1 MYFYPLEFITFM
13 ASSFDKYQKRRL
25 ISSYF
30 SVVISISLVL
40 FLLGLLGLLVL
51 NSKRVADYFKEQI
64 SVTIFLKNDA
74 KEVEVTQLKQSLALA
89 EYTKEAIYV
98 SKEQAA
104 EEHSE
109 TIGENFIDYLGYNPL
124 QNSID
129 VHLIADFVTPELI
142 ENITTEIKNKDFVD
156 DVVYDKPLIAK
167 LTENV
172 KKISFWILVVSSV
185 FLLIAVLLINS
196 SIRLSVYAKRFTIK
210 TMQMVGATKAFI
222 RRPFIWRSIRLGI
235 LGSILA
241 MIGMGF
247 VLYYLNETFSE
258 INLIES
264 KLMIGALFVFIFII
278 GIFITWIS
286 TYFATQRFLNLR
298 TDELYY

>member
-1 MYFYPLEFITFM
+1 M

-64 SVTIFLKNDA
+64 AVTIFLKNDA

-89 EYTKEAIYV
+89 DYTKSADYV

-104 EEHSE
+104 EEHSVV
-109 TIGENFIDYLGYNPL
+109 IGENFIDYLGYNPL

-129 VHLIADFVTPELI
+129 VHLIADFVSPELI
-142 ENITTEIKNKDFVD
+142 EKITSEIKNKDFVD
-156 DVVYDKPLIAK
+156 DVVYDKPLIEK
-167 LTENV
+167 LAENV

-185 FLLIAVLLINS
+185 FLFIAVLLINS
-196 SIRLSVYAKRFTIK
+196 SIRLSVYSKRFTIK
-210 TMQMVGATKAFI
+210 TMQMVGATKSFI
-222 RRPFIWRSIRLGI
+222 RRPFIWRSVRLGI
-235 LGSILA
+235 LGSVIA
-241 MIGMGF
+241 MIGMGV
-247 VLYYLNETFSE
+247 VLYYLNKSFTELQ
-258 INLIES
+258 LIENNV
-264 KLMIGALFVFIFII
+264 LIAALFGFIFLI
-278 GIFITWIS
+278 GVFITWIS
-286 TYFATQRFLNLR
+286 THFATQRFLNLR

>member
-1 MYFYPLEFITFM
+1 M
-13 ASSFDKYQKRRL
+13 ASSFEKYQKRRL

-89 EYTKEAIYV
+89 EYTKSAEYI

-104 EEHSE
+104 EEHSV
-109 TIGENFIDYLGYNPL
+109 TIGENFTDYLGYNPL

-129 VHLIADFVTPELI
+129 VHLIAEFVTPELI
-142 ENITTEIKNKDFVD
+142 EEITIEINNKDFVD

-172 KKISFWILVVSSV
+172 KKISFWVLIVSSV
-185 FLLIAVLLINS
+185 FLFIAVLLINS

-210 TMQMVGATKAFI
+210 TMQMVGATKKFI
-222 RRPFIWRSIRLGI
+222 RRPFIWRSVRLGI
-235 LGSILA
+235 IGSILA
-241 MIGMGF
+241 MIGMGV
-247 VLYYLNETFSE
+247 VLYYLNNSFVELK
-258 INLIES
+258 LIEN
-264 KLMIGALFVFIFII
+264 KIILIGLFGFIFFM
-278 GIFITWIS
+278 GVFITWVS
-286 TYFATQRFLNLR
+286 TFIATQRFLNLK